1 MPFFEG
7 SVVTSTT
14 PGPVLI
20 TGGRVIDP
28 WQGLDAIA
36 DVLVQDGRVAWTRF
50 AGDGAYGVPHGTQII
65 DATGMIVAPG
75 FIDLHCHLREPG
87 QEYKETIETGT
98 RAAARGGFTTVC
110 AMPNTEPAI
119 DTAERVALCC
129 RDEPGKSPSSACSL
143 SEPLRWAA
151 PVGNSRIWAALRQRA
166 LHYSAT
172 MDPPLWITT

>member
-7 SVVTSTT
+7 SVVTSTI

-28 WQGLDAIA
+28 WQGLDSIA
-36 DVLVQDGRVAWTRF
+36 DVLLLDGRVAWTRF
-50 AGDGAYGVPHGTQII
+50 AGDGAYGVPHGTQIV

-119 DTAERVALCC
+119 DSTERVAYVAERAREVAVVRVLPYRNHYVGPRRSGTLGSGRPCDSGRC
-129 RDEPGKSPSSACSL
+129 TIQR
-143 SEPLRWAA
+143 RWIRRC
-151 PVGNSRIWAALRQRA
+151 G
-166 LHYSAT
+166 
-172 MDPPLWITT
+172 

>member
-1 MPFFEG
+1 MGASHG
-7 SVVTSTT
+7 SDLRVTART
-14 PGPVLI
+14 V
-20 TGGRVIDP
+20 
-28 WQGLDAIA
+28 W
-36 DVLVQDGRVAWTRF
+36 
-50 AGDGAYGVPHGTQII
+50 PHGTQII

-110 AMPNTEPAI
+110 AMPNTAPAI
-119 DTAERVALCC
+119 DSTERVAYVAERAREVAVVRVL
-129 RDEPGKSPSSACSL
+129 PIGTIL
-143 SEPLRWAA
+143 LLHWAA
-151 PVGNSRIWAALRQRA
+151 PVGNFRIWAALRRLA

>member
-28 WQGLDAIA
+28 WQGPDSIA
-36 DVLVQDGRVAWTRF
+36 DVLLLDGRVAWTRF

-98 RAAARGGFTTVC
+98 RGRGAGRIHNRLRDAQHGTAPSIRLSASRMLPERAREVAVVRVLPIGTITLGRAGRELSDLGGL
-110 AMPNTEPAI
+110 A
-119 DTAERVALCC
+119 TAGRCTIQRRWIRRC
-129 RDEPGKSPSSACSL
+129 R
-143 SEPLRWAA
+143 
-151 PVGNSRIWAALRQRA
+151 
-166 LHYSAT
+166 
-172 MDPPLWITT
+172 